1 MTFEQKFQSLKVAFD
16 KADVKKFNSDFFAIQ
31 LTMTDEDCGG
41 TFYIE
46 YKDGNYSVEPYNYY
60 DNTATV
66 LATADSIA
74 KLSKGTI
81 AKDLILGGNEEI
93 VKNLAVALKPAK
105 KAPAKKA
112 EPKAEVKKAPA
123 KKAEPKTEAKK
134 APVKKA
140 EPKAEV
146 KKAPVKKAEPKA
158 EAKKAPVEKETKKAT
173 TPVAKKTTVKK
184 DTKAAK

>member
-1 MTFEQKFQSLKVAFD
+1 MTFEEKFQSLKKAFD

-66 LATADSIA
+66 LAPATSIA
-74 KLSKGTI
+74 KLSKGTV

-93 VKNLAVALKPAK
+93 VKNLAVALKP
-105 KAPAKKA
+105 
-112 EPKAEVKKAPA
+112 VKKAPA
-123 KKAEPKTEAKK
+123 KKTAPK
-134 APVKKA
+134 
-140 EPKAEV
+140 KAEV
-146 KKAPVKKAEPKA
+146 KKTP
-158 EAKKAPVEKETKKAT
+158 AKKENKKAT
-173 TPVAKKTTVKK
+173 TPVAKKATVKK

>member
-1 MTFEQKFQSLKVAFD
+1 MTFEKKFQSLKTAFV
-16 KADVKKFNSDFFAIQ
+16 KADVKKFDSAFFAIQ
-31 LTMTDEDCGG
+31 FTMTDEDCGG

-66 LATADSIA
+66 LAPAASIA

-93 VKNLAVALKPAK
+93 VKNLAVALKPVKKETK

-112 EPKAEVKKAPA
+112 
-123 KKAEPKTEAKK
+123 
-134 APVKKA
+134 
-140 EPKAEV
+140 
-146 KKAPVKKAEPKA
+146 
-158 EAKKAPVEKETKKAT
+158 TKKAT
-173 TPVAKKTTVKK
+173 TPATKKVAVKK

>member
-1 MTFEQKFQSLKVAFD
+1 MTFEQKFKSLKVAFD

-46 YKDGNYSVEPYNYY
+46 FKEGNYSVEPYNYY

-66 LATADSIA
+66 LAPASTIA
-74 KLSKGTI
+74 KLSKGVV
-81 AKDLILGGNEEI
+81 AKDLIVDGDVEVI
-93 VKNLAVALKPAK
+93 KTLASALKPVKKAPAK
-105 KAPAKKA
+105 KPAAKKAETKVAKAPAKKA
-112 EPKAEVKKAPA
+112 ETTVAKAPA
-123 KKAEPKTEAKK
+123 KKTETVA
-134 APVKKA
+134 
-140 EPKAEV
+140 
-146 KKAPVKKAEPKA
+146 
-158 EAKKAPVEKETKKAT
+158 KKAT

>member
-1 MTFEQKFQSLKVAFD
+1 MTFEEKFQSLKTAFS

-66 LATADSIA
+66 LAPAVSIA

-81 AKDLILGGNEEI
+81 AKGLILGGNEEI
-93 VKNLAVALKPAK
+93 VKNLAVALKPVKKGTK

-112 EPKAEVKKAPA
+112 
-123 KKAEPKTEAKK
+123 
-134 APVKKA
+134 
-140 EPKAEV
+140 
-146 KKAPVKKAEPKA
+146 
-158 EAKKAPVEKETKKAT
+158 TKKAT
-173 TPVAKKTTVKK
+173 TPATKKVAVKK

>member
-1 MTFEQKFQSLKVAFD
+1 MTFEQKFNSLKVAFD

-74 KLSKGTI
+74 KLLKGTI

-112 EPKAEVKKAPA
+112 EPKAEAKKAPA

-134 APVKKA
+134 APVK
-140 EPKAEV
+140 
-146 KKAPVKKAEPKA
+146 
-158 EAKKAPVEKETKKAT
+158 KETKKAT

>member
-1 MTFEQKFQSLKVAFD
+1 MTFEQKFDSLKTAFD

-66 LATADSIA
+66 LAPASTIA
-74 KLSKGTI
+74 KLSKGVV
-81 AKDLILGGNEEI
+81 AKDLIVDGDVEVI
-93 VKNLAVALKPAK
+93 KTLASALKPVKKAPAK
-105 KAPAKKA
+105 KPAAKKAETKVAKAPAKKA
-112 EPKAEVKKAPA
+112 ETVA
-123 KKAEPKTEAKK
+123 
-134 APVKKA
+134 
-140 EPKAEV
+140 
-146 KKAPVKKAEPKA
+146 
-158 EAKKAPVEKETKKAT
+158 KKAT

>member
-1 MTFEQKFQSLKVAFD
+1 MTFEAKFQSLKKAFD
-16 KADVKKFNSDFFAIQ
+16 KADVKKFDSAFFAIQ

-66 LATADSIA
+66 LAPASSIA

-93 VKNLAVALKPAK
+93 VKNLAVALKP
-105 KAPAKKA
+105 
-112 EPKAEVKKAPA
+112 VKKAPA
-123 KKAEPKTEAKK
+123 KKAEPKTE
-134 APVKKA
+134 
-140 EPKAEV
+140 V
-146 KKAPVKKAEPKA
+146 KKAP
-158 EAKKAPVEKETKKAT
+158 AKKATKKAT